1 MKDFLDT
8 MVAIL
13 IYLLLIISPYLIV
26 VTAAVLLATFV
37 SGWFM
42 FLLILVIPALA
53 LSIAIVERYS

>member
-1 MKDFLDT
+1 MQDFLET
-8 MVAIL
+8 MAVIL
-13 IYLLLIISPYLIV
+13 IYLLVIVSPYLIV

-53 LSIAIVERYS
+53 LSITILDRYS